1 MTQPL
6 SFQDIILRLLDYW
19 KDQGCLVQQPY
30 NVQVGAG
37 TMNPATVL
45 RVLGPEPWNV
55 AYVEPSIRPDDGR
68 FGDNPNRLQMHHQMQ
83 VILQPDP
90 GDPQERYLASLQA
103 LGIDLRQHDVRFVED
118 NWESPALGAWGLGW
132 EVWLDGQEI
141 TQFTYFQQAG
151 GLTLDPVAVEIT
163 YGLDRIALALQ
174 GADSVWQ
181 MHYGAGIPYED
192 ILLRSEI
199 EHCHYYFE
207 VADVDALRAV
217 YDTYEREARRCLE
230 ASLAMPAHDYNLKC
244 SHLFNVLDTRGAI
257 GVTERANYFRRM
269 RNVARDISTL
279 YAAQREQLGHPLL
292 KSSAGLAAAERGH
305 PALDDARHGSAD
317 LPSLSFPPGKGG
329 QGGSNDEAH
338 ALVLEIGSEELP
350 PADLE
355 SAIQQLQATFPA
367 LLDQLR
373 LGYDSLEVHGTP
385 RRLVVIVSGL
395 AARQTDLETVVK
407 GPPADRAFDAAGQ
420 PTAAAL
426 GFARGKGVAVGDLQ
440 IVEEQGRRAV
450 AAVVRETGRAAV
462 EVLSEALPD
471 CIAGITF
478 DRSMRWNA
486 SNLAYSR
493 PLRWLLA
500 LNGPQHVPF
509 SYAGVDSGR
518 YSRGL
523 RPYGSPLIVID
534 DAGAY
539 ASAMQANGVV
549 TDPERRRTLIRDTAA
564 ELAAQHGGVWRDDPD
579 LLDEVTHLVE
589 RPTLFCGRFEARFL
603 ELPPEVLVAVM
614 KKHQR
619 YFPVYARDGSLLP
632 HFIGVRN
639 GDAEHL
645 GTVTAGNEHVL
656 RARFADAEYFYGKDT
671 QQSLSA
677 FLPRLETLTFQVDL
691 GSMLDKVR
699 RLERLSPQV
708 AQLLGL
714 SETDIAAAARAAA
727 LSKADLATHMV
738 VEMTA
743 LQGIMGAHYARLSGE
758 TDAVA
763 AALAEQYQ
771 QVTATPAG
779 LALALADRC
788 DSLLGLFAAGL
799 APRGS
804 NDPFALRRAA
814 LGIIETLIANRTSCD
829 LRRLLGLAAPL
840 LPLPPHPNPLP
851 QGEREATDVQ
861 EAVMQ
866 FIVGR
871 LDGVLR
877 DRGYPASV
885 VKAVLAAQGHD
896 PYAASQAAHELN
908 DALAAADWSTL
919 LAAYSRCVRI
929 TRSLDGTLSL
939 RPDAFDLPA
948 EKALCNAYQ
957 SAAAA
962 LDRSANV
969 ARFVAALR
977 DLEPAITT
985 FFLDVLVMDEDPAR
999 RDNRLAL
1006 LQGISALPDGIAD
1019 LSQLEGF

>member
-1 MTQPL
+1 MTQSL
-6 SFQDIILRLLDYW
+6 SFQDIILRLLGYW

-55 AYVEPSIRPDDGR
+55 VYVEPSIRPDDGR
-68 FGDNPNRLQMHHQMQ
+68 FGDNPNRLQMHHQLQ

-90 GDPQERYLASLQA
+90 GDPQERYLASLEA

-151 GLTLDPVAVEIT
+151 GQTLDPVAVEIT

-181 MHYGAGIPYED
+181 MDYGAGIPYED

-207 VADVDALRAV
+207 VADVEALRTV
-217 YDTYEREARRCLE
+217 YDTYEREAIRCLE
-230 ASLAMPAHDYNLKC
+230 AGLAAPSHDYNLKC

-269 RNVARDISTL
+269 RNVAREISTL

-292 KSSAGLAAAERGH
+292 KSSVGLTDTTNPPAGDALVAPAEE
-305 PALDDARHGSAD
+305 
-317 LPSLSFPPGKGG
+317 PSPF
-329 QGGSNDEAH
+329 
-338 ALVLEIGSEELP
+338 VLEIGSEELP

-355 SAIQQLQATFPA
+355 SAMQQLRVAFPA

-373 LGYDSLEVHGTP
+373 LACDSVEVHGTP
-385 RRLVVIVSGL
+385 RRLVVKVSGL
-395 AARQTDLETVVK
+395 APRQTDLEAVVK
-407 GPPADRAFDAAGQ
+407 GPPADRAFDANGQ
-420 PTAAAL
+420 PTPAAL
-426 GFARGKGVAVGDLQ
+426 GFARGKGVDVADLQ
-440 IVEEQGRRAV
+440 IVEQQGRRSV
-450 AAVVRETGRAAV
+450 AAVVRETGRGAV
-462 EVLSEALPD
+462 EVLAEALPD
-471 CIAGITF
+471 CIGGVTF

-486 SNLAYSR
+486 SNLPYSR

-500 LNGPQHVPF
+500 LYGEQPVPF
-509 SYAGVDSGR
+509 SYAGIESR
-518 YSRGL
+518 RCSRGL
-523 RPYGSPLIVID
+523 RPFGSPAIVID

-539 ASAMQANGVV
+539 LQVMLANGVV
-549 TDPERRRTLIRDTAA
+549 TDPETRRASIRTAA
-564 ELAAQHGGVWRDDPD
+564 SELAAQHGGVWKEDSD
-579 LLDEVTHLVE
+579 LLEEVTHLVE

-603 ELPPEVLVAVM
+603 DLPPEVLVAVM

-619 YFPVYARDGSLLP
+619 YFPVYAKDRGLLP

-645 GTVTAGNEHVL
+645 DTVTDGNEHVL

-671 QQSLSA
+671 RQNLSE
-677 FLPRLETLTFQVDL
+677 FLPRLQTLTYQVDL
-691 GSMLDKVR
+691 GSMLDKVG
-699 RLERLSPQV
+699 RLERLTPQV
-708 AQLLGL
+708 AELLGL
-714 SETDIAAAARAAA
+714 SKADATAATRAAA
-727 LSKADLATHMV
+727 LSKADLATSMV

-743 LQGIMGAHYARLSGE
+743 LQGTMGAHYARLSGE
-758 TDAVA
+758 SNVVADA
-763 AALAEQYQ
+763 LGEQYQ
-771 QVTATPAG
+771 QITTTPAG

-814 LGIIETLIANRTSCD
+814 LGVIETLIANQISCD
-829 LRRLLGLAAPL
+829 VRRILNLAAPL
-840 LPLPPHPNPLP
+840 LPVSVDDDT
-851 QGEREATDVQ
+851 REAVL
-861 EAVMQ
+861 Q
-866 FIVGR
+866 FIIGR
-871 LDGVLR
+871 LEGVLR
-877 DRGYPASV
+877 DRGYPATV

-896 PYAASQAAHELN
+896 PYACSQAAHELN
-908 DALAAADWSTL
+908 DALEAADWPTL

-929 TRSLDGTLSL
+929 TRPLDGLLTL
-939 RPDAFDLPA
+939 RPDDFTLDA
-948 EKALCNAYQ
+948 EKVLCAAYQ
-957 SAAAA
+957 VAAAA
-962 LDRSANV
+962 LDGSAS
-969 ARFVAALR
+969 ASCFVTALR
-977 DLEPAITT
+977 ELEPAITT
-985 FFLDVLVMDEDPAR
+985 FFLDVLVMDEDPAL

-1006 LQGISALPDGIAD
+1006 LQRISALPQDIAD

>member
-55 AYVEPSIRPDDGR
+55 VYVEPSIRPDDGR
-68 FGDNPNRLQMHHQMQ
+68 FGDNPNRLQMHHQLQ

-90 GDPQERYLASLQA
+90 GDPQERYLASLRA
-103 LGIDLRQHDVRFVED
+103 IGIDLRQHDVRFVED

-151 GLTLDPVAVEIT
+151 GQTLDPVAVEIT

-207 VADVDALRAV
+207 IADVDALRAV

-230 ASLAMPAHDYNLKC
+230 ANLAVPAHDFNLKC

-292 KSSAGLAAAERGH
+292 KSSAGLAVAERAQ
-305 PALDDARHGSAD
+305 PALG
-317 LPSLSFPPGKGG
+317 FPLDKGG
-329 QGGSNDEAH
+329 QGGSDDKAH

-350 PADLE
+350 PADLS
-355 SAIQQLQATFPA
+355 SAIQQLQAAFPA
-367 LLDQLR
+367 LLEQLR

-385 RRLVVIVSGL
+385 RRLVVMVSGL

-426 GFARGKGVAVGDLQ
+426 GFARGKGVEVGDLQ
-440 IVEEQGRRAV
+440 VVEEQGRRSV
-450 AAVVRETGRAAV
+450 AALVRETGRATV
-462 EVLSEALPD
+462 EVLGEALPD
-471 CIAGITF
+471 CLAGITF

-500 LNGPQHVPF
+500 LYGPQQVPF
-509 SYAGVDSGR
+509 SYAGIDSGR
-518 YSRGL
+518 RSRGL
-523 RPYGSPLIVID
+523 RPYGSPEIVID
-534 DAGAY
+534 DAGTY
-539 ASAMQANGVV
+539 ASVMQQNGVV
-549 TDPERRRTLIRDTAA
+549 TDSEARRALIRDAA
-564 ELAAQHGGVWRDDPD
+564 ADTAAQHGGVWREDAD

-589 RPTLFCGRFEARFL
+589 RPTLFCGRFEDRFL

-619 YFPVYARDGSLLP
+619 YFPVYAADGSLLP

-645 GTVTAGNEHVL
+645 DTVTAGNEHVL
-656 RARFADAEYFYGKDT
+656 RARFADAAYFYGKDT
-671 QQSLSA
+671 GQSLSE
-677 FLPRLETLTFQVDL
+677 FLPRLRTLTFQVDL
-691 GSMLDKVR
+691 GSMLDKVH
-699 RLERLSPQV
+699 RLERLTPQV

-714 SETDIAAAARAAA
+714 SESETATATRAAA
-727 LSKADLATHMV
+727 LSKADLATSMV

-743 LQGIMGAHYARLSGE
+743 LQGTMGAHYARLSGE
-758 TDAVA
+758 SDAVA

-788 DSLLGLFAAGL
+788 DSLLGLFAARL

-814 LGIIETLIANRTSCD
+814 LGIIETLIANRASCD
-829 LRRLLGLAAPL
+829 LRRLLGFAAPL
-840 LPLPPHPNPLP
+840 LPVA
-851 QGEREATDVQ
+851 GDDATQ
-861 EAVMQ
+861 EAVLQ

-896 PYAASQAAHELN
+896 PYAASQAARELN
-908 DALAAADWSTL
+908 DALAAADWPNL
-919 LAAYSRCVRI
+919 LTAYSRCVRI
-929 TRSLDGTLSL
+929 TRSLDDTLAL

-948 EKALCNAYQ
+948 EKALCDAYQ

-962 LDRSANV
+962 LDDNASV
-969 ARFVAALR
+969 TRFIAALHN
-977 DLEPAITT
+977 LEPAITT

>member
-55 AYVEPSIRPDDGR
+55 AYVEPSVRPDDGR

-103 LGIDLRQHDVRFVED
+103 IGIDMRQHDVRFVED

-207 VADVDALRAV
+207 VADVEALRAV

-230 ASLAMPAHDYNLKC
+230 ANLAAPAHDYNLKC

-292 KSSAGLAAAERGH
+292 ASASFGKLMSSATPSAGESAAVA
-305 PALDDARHGSAD
+305 PA
-317 LPSLSFPPGKGG
+317 
-329 QGGSNDEAH
+329 DEASPF
-338 ALVLEIGSEELP
+338 VLEIGSEELP
-350 PADLE
+350 PADLD
-355 SAIQQLQATFPA
+355 SAMQQLQAAFPA

-373 LGYDSLEVHGTP
+373 LGYDSLEVNGTP
-385 RRLVVIVSGL
+385 RRLVVMVSGL
-395 AARQTDLETVVK
+395 TARQTDLETVVK
-407 GPPADRAFDAAGQ
+407 GPSADRAFDADGR

-426 GFARGKGVAVGDLQ
+426 GFARSKGVEVGDLQ
-440 IVEEQGRRAV
+440 IVEEQGRRSV
-450 AAVVRETGRAAV
+450 AALVRETSRAAV

-493 PLRWLLA
+493 PLRWLLS
-500 LNGPQHVPF
+500 LYGPEHVPF
-509 SYAGVDSGR
+509 SYAGIDSGCH
-518 YSRGL
+518 SRGL
-523 RPYGSPLIVID
+523 RPYGSPAIVID
-534 DAGAY
+534 DAGSY
-539 ASAMQANGVV
+539 ASTMQANGVV
-549 TDPERRRTLIRDTAA
+549 TDPEARRGLIRDAAA
-564 ELAAQHGGVWRDDPD
+564 ELAAQHGGVWREDSD

-589 RPTLFCGRFEARFL
+589 RPTLFCGDFEDRFL
-603 ELPPEVLVAVM
+603 ALPPEVLVAVM

-619 YFPVYARDGSLLP
+619 YFPVYAENGSLLP

-645 GTVTAGNEHVL
+645 DIVVDGNEHVL
-656 RARFADAEYFYGKDT
+656 WARFADAEYFYGKDT
-671 QQSLSA
+671 GQSLSE
-677 FLPRLETLTFQVDL
+677 FLPRLQTLTFQVDL
-691 GSMLDKVR
+691 GSMLDKVH
-699 RLERLSPQV
+699 RLERLTPQV
-708 AQLLGL
+708 AHLLDLGE
-714 SETDIAAAARAAA
+714 SDTITATRAAA

-743 LQGIMGAHYARLSGE
+743 LQGTMGSHYARLSGE
-758 TDAVA
+758 SEAVA

-771 QVTATPAG
+771 QVSGTPAG

-840 LPLPPHPNPLP
+840 LPIAGDNAI
-851 QGEREATDVQ
+851 QD
-861 EAVMQ
+861 AVLQ

-877 DRGYPASV
+877 ERGFPASV

-896 PYAASQAAHELN
+896 PYAASQAADELN

-929 TRSLDGTLSL
+929 TRPIAEPLTLH
-939 RPDAFDLPA
+939 PNAFDLPA
-948 EKALCNAYQ
+948 EKALCDAYQ
-957 SAAAA
+957 SAAHV
-962 LDRSANV
+962 LDGSASV
-969 ARFVAALR
+969 TRFIAALR
-977 DLEPAITT
+977 ELEPVITA
-985 FFLDVLVMDEDPAR
+985 FFLDVLVMDDDPAR

-1006 LQGISALPDGIAD
+1006 LQGVSDLPKDIAD

>member
-19 KDQGCLVQQPY
+19 KGQGCLVQQPY

-55 AYVEPSIRPDDGR
+55 VYVEPSIRPDDGR
-68 FGDNPNRLQMHHQMQ
+68 FGDNPNRMQMHHQLQ

-181 MHYGAGIPYED
+181 MHYGTGIPYED

-199 EHCHYYFE
+199 EHCHYYFG
-207 VADVDALRAV
+207 VADVEALKAV

-230 ASLAMPAHDYNLKC
+230 ANLVMPAHDYNLKC
-244 SHLFNVLDTRGAI
+244 SHLFNVLDTRGAV

-279 YAAQREQLGHPLL
+279 YAAQREQLGYPLL
-292 KSSAGLAAAERGH
+292 KSSAGLTAATEPSAGESTAVA
-305 PALDDARHGSAD
+305 PA
-317 LPSLSFPPGKGG
+317 
-329 QGGSNDEAH
+329 DEASPF
-338 ALVLEIGSEELP
+338 VLEIGSEELP
-350 PADLE
+350 PADLA
-355 SAIQQLQATFPA
+355 SAMQQLQTAFPA

-373 LGYDSLEVHGTP
+373 LAYDGLEVHGTP
-385 RRLVVIVSGL
+385 RRLVVMVSGL
-395 AARQTDLETVVK
+395 APRQTDLETVVK
-407 GPPADRAFDAAGQ
+407 GPPADRAFDADGQ
-420 PTAAAL
+420 PTAAGL
-426 GFARGKGVAVGDLQ
+426 GFARGKGVEVADLQ
-440 IVEEQGRRAV
+440 IVEEQGRRSV
-450 AAVVRETGRAAV
+450 AAVVRETGRTAV
-462 EVLSEALPD
+462 EVLSEALPSLL
-471 CIAGITF
+471 AGITF

-500 LNGPQHVPF
+500 LYGPQQVPF
-509 SYAGVDSGR
+509 SYAGIDSGR
-518 YSRGL
+518 RSRGL
-523 RPYGSPLIVID
+523 RPYGSPAIVID

-539 ASAMQANGVV
+539 ASVMRANGVV
-549 TDPERRRTLIRDTAA
+549 TNPEARRSLIRDAAA
-564 ELAAQHGGVWRDDPD
+564 EMAEQHGGVWHGDPD
-579 LLDEVTHLVE
+579 LLDEVNHLVE

-603 ELPPEVLVAVM
+603 ALPPEVLVSVM

-619 YFPVYARDGSLLP
+619 YFPVYAEDGGLLP

-645 GTVTAGNEHVL
+645 DTVTAGNEQVL

-671 QQSLSA
+671 RQALSE
-677 FLPRLETLTFQVDL
+677 FLPRLRTLTFQVEL
-691 GSMLDKVR
+691 GSMLDKVH
-699 RLERLSPQV
+699 RLERLTPQV

-714 SETDIAAAARAAA
+714 NQSDTATATRAAA
-727 LSKADLATHMV
+727 LSKADLATNVV

-743 LQGIMGAHYARLSGE
+743 LQGTMGAHYARLSGE
-758 TDAVA
+758 SDAVA
-763 AALAEQYQ
+763 AALGEQYQ
-771 QVTATPAG
+771 QVSTTPAG
-779 LALALADRC
+779 LVLALADRC

-814 LGIIETLIANRTSCD
+814 LGIIETLMANHTSCD
-829 LRRLLGLAAPL
+829 LRRLLSLAAPL
-840 LPLPPHPNPLP
+840 LPVA
-851 QGEREATDVQ
+851 GDDATQ
-861 EAVMQ
+861 KAVLQ
-866 FIVGR
+866 FIMGR
-871 LDGVLR
+871 LEGVLR
-877 DRGYPASV
+877 DRGYPAAV
-885 VKAVLAAQGHD
+885 VKAVLAAQGHN
-896 PYAASQAAHELN
+896 PYAARQAARELN
-908 DALAAADWSTL
+908 DALAAADWPTL

-929 TRSLDGTLSL
+929 TRSLAETLPL
-939 RPDAFDLPA
+939 RPDDFALPA
-948 EKALCNAYQ
+948 EKALCHAYQ

-962 LDRSANV
+962 LDGSATV
-969 ARFVAALR
+969 IRFITALR
-977 DLEPAITT
+977 ELEPAITA

-1006 LQGISALPDGIAD
+1006 LQGISALPKDIAD

>member
-55 AYVEPSIRPDDGR
+55 AYVEPSVRPDDGR

-103 LGIDLRQHDVRFVED
+103 IGIDMRQHDVRFVED

-174 GADSVWQ
+174 GADSVWR

-199 EHCHYYFE
+199 EHCRYYFE
-207 VADVDALRAV
+207 VADVEALRAV
-217 YDTYEREARRCLE
+217 YDTYEREARCCLE
-230 ASLAMPAHDYNLKC
+230 ANLAVPAHDYNLKC

-292 KSSAGLAAAERGH
+292 KSSFPLPPVPSPLEGEE
-305 PALDDARHGSAD
+305 PAPDSIR
-317 LPSLSFPPGKGG
+317 G
-329 QGGSNDEAH
+329 QGGGKEPGQQPPDENNAIASPDEASPF
-338 ALVLEIGSEELP
+338 VLEIGSEELP

-355 SAIQQLQATFPA
+355 SAMQQLQAVFPA

-373 LGYDSLEVHGTP
+373 LGYDSLEIHGTP
-385 RRLVVIVSGL
+385 RRLVVMVSGL
-395 AARQTDLETVVK
+395 AARQTDLETIVK
-407 GPPADRAFDAAGQ
+407 GPPADRAFDDAGQ

-426 GFARGKGVAVGDLQ
+426 GFARGKGVDVNDLQ
-440 IVEEQGRRAV
+440 IVEEQGRRSV
-450 AAVVRETGRAAV
+450 AALVRETGRAAV
-462 EVLSEALPD
+462 EVLGEVLPD

-500 LNGPQHVPF
+500 LYGQQQVPF
-509 SYAGVDSGR
+509 SYAGIDSGHC
-518 YSRGL
+518 SRGL
-523 RPYGSPLIVID
+523 RPYGSPVIVID

-539 ASAMQANGVV
+539 ASAMQASGVV
-549 TDPERRRTLIRDTAA
+549 TDPEARRELIRDTAA
-564 ELAAQHGGVWRDDPD
+564 EIAAQRGGVWHEDSD

-589 RPTLFCGRFEARFL
+589 RPTLFCGDFEDRFL
-603 ELPPEVLVAVM
+603 ALPPEVLVAVM

-619 YFPVYARDGSLLP
+619 YFPVYAEDGSLLP

-645 GTVTAGNEHVL
+645 DIVIAGNEHVL

-671 QQSLSA
+671 QQPLSE
-677 FLPRLETLTFQVDL
+677 FLPRLQTLTFQVDL
-691 GSMLDKVR
+691 GSMLDKVQ
-699 RLERLSPQV
+699 RLERLTPQV
-708 AQLLGL
+708 AQLLGVGE
-714 SETDIAAAARAAA
+714 SDTAAATRAAA
-727 LSKADLATHMV
+727 LSKADLATSMV

-743 LQGIMGAHYARLSGE
+743 LQGTMGAHYARLSGE
-758 TDAVA
+758 SEAVA

-771 QVTATPAG
+771 QVSATRAG

-829 LRRLLGLAAPL
+829 LRRLLGLACA
-840 LPLPPHPNPLP
+840 
-851 QGEREATDVQ
+851 
-861 EAVMQ
+861 
-866 FIVGR
+866 
-871 LDGVLR
+871 
-877 DRGYPASV
+877 
-885 VKAVLAAQGHD
+885 
-896 PYAASQAAHELN
+896 
-908 DALAAADWSTL
+908 AAADFPS
-919 LAAYSRCVRI
+919 
-929 TRSLDGTLSL
+929 
-939 RPDAFDLPA
+939 P
-948 EKALCNAYQ
+948 
-957 SAAAA
+957 
-962 LDRSANV
+962 
-969 ARFVAALR
+969 
-977 DLEPAITT
+977 
-985 FFLDVLVMDEDPAR
+985 
-999 RDNRLAL
+999 
-1006 LQGISALPDGIAD
+1006 
-1019 LSQLEGF
+1019 

>member
-90 GDPQERYLASLQA
+90 GDPQERYLASLQTI
-103 LGIDLRQHDVRFVED
+103 GIDLRQHDVRFVED

-151 GLTLDPVAVEIT
+151 GQTLDPVAVEIT

-217 YDTYEREARRCLE
+217 YDTYEREAKRCL
-230 ASLAMPAHDYNLKC
+230 AANLAVPAHDFNLKC

-292 KSSAGLAAAERGH
+292 KSSAGLAAAERTH
-305 PALDDARHGSAD
+305 PALGFPPDKEPA
-317 LPSLSFPPGKGG
+317 LSLSKGG
-329 QGGSNDEAH
+329 QGEADDKAH

-350 PADLE
+350 PADLS
-355 SAIQQLQATFPA
+355 SAMQQLQTAFPA

-373 LGYDSLEVHGTP
+373 LGYESLEVHGTP
-385 RRLVVIVSGL
+385 RRLVVMVSGL
-395 AARQTDLETVVK
+395 AARQTDLESVVK

-426 GFARGKGVAVGDLQ
+426 GFARGKGVEVADLQ
-440 IVEEQGRRAV
+440 VVEEQGRRSV
-450 AAVVRETGRAAV
+450 AALVRETGRAAV
-462 EVLSEALPD
+462 EVLGEALPD

-486 SNLAYSR
+486 SNLSYSR

-500 LNGPQHVPF
+500 LYGPQQVPF
-509 SYAGVDSGR
+509 SYAGIDSGR
-518 YSRGL
+518 RSRGL
-523 RPYGSPLIVID
+523 RPYGSPEIVID
-534 DAGAY
+534 DAGTY
-539 ASAMQANGVV
+539 ASVMQQNGVV
-549 TDPERRRTLIRDTAA
+549 TDSEARRALIRDAAADTAA
-564 ELAAQHGGVWRDDPD
+564 QQGGVWREDAD

-589 RPTLFCGRFEARFL
+589 RPTLFCGRFEDRFL
-603 ELPPEVLVAVM
+603 ALPPEVLVAVM

-619 YFPVYARDGSLLP
+619 YFPVYAEDGSLLP
-632 HFIGVRN
+632 RFIGVRN

-645 GTVTAGNEHVL
+645 DTVTAGNEHVL
-656 RARFADAEYFYGKDT
+656 RARFADAAYFYGKDT
-671 QQSLSA
+671 RQPLSE
-677 FLPRLETLTFQVDL
+677 FLPRLRTLTFQVDL
-691 GSMLDKVR
+691 GSMLDKVQ
-699 RLERLSPQV
+699 RLERLTPQV

-714 SETDIAAAARAAA
+714 SESETATATRAAA
-727 LSKADLATHMV
+727 LSKADLATSMV

-743 LQGIMGAHYARLSGE
+743 LQGTMGAHYARLSGE
-758 TDAVA
+758 SDAVA
-763 AALAEQYQ
+763 TALAEQYQ
-771 QVTATPAG
+771 SVSTTPVG

-814 LGIIETLIANRTSCD
+814 LGIIETLIANRASCD

-840 LPLPPHPNPLP
+840 LPVAPHPDPLP
-851 QGEREATDVQ
+851 QGEREEEGVQ
-861 EAVMQ
+861 EAVLQ
-866 FIVGR
+866 FIAGR

-877 DRGYPASV
+877 DRGYSASV

-908 DALAAADWSTL
+908 DALAAADWPAL

-929 TRSLDGTLSL
+929 TRSLDDTLTL
-939 RPDAFDLPA
+939 RPDAFDLSA
-948 EKALCNAYQ
+948 EKALCDAYQ

-962 LDRSANV
+962 LDGSTGV
-969 ARFVAALR
+969 TRFVAALR

-1006 LQGISALPDGIAD
+1006 LQEISALPDGIAD

>member
-6 SFQDIILRLLDYW
+6 SFQDIILRLLEYW

-55 AYVEPSIRPDDGR
+55 VYVEPSIRPDDGR
-68 FGDNPNRLQMHHQMQ
+68 FGDNPNRLQMHHQLQ

-181 MHYGAGIPYED
+181 MNYGTAIPYED

-207 VADVDALRAV
+207 VADVDALKSV
-217 YDTYEREARRCLE
+217 YDIYEREARRCLE
-230 ASLAMPAHDYNLKC
+230 AELAMPAHDYNLKC

-269 RNVARDISTL
+269 RNVARDISSL

-292 KSSAGLAAAERGH
+292 KYSTGLAATGEPPASEPAAAPPAEE
-305 PALDDARHGSAD
+305 
-317 LPSLSFPPGKGG
+317 
-329 QGGSNDEAH
+329 SNPF
-338 ALVLEIGSEELP
+338 VLEIGSEELP
-350 PADLE
+350 PADLS
-355 SAIQQLQATFPA
+355 SAIQQLQAAFPA

-373 LGYDSLEVHGTP
+373 LSYDGLEVQGTP
-385 RRLVVIVSGL
+385 RRLVVRVSGL
-395 AARQTDLETVVK
+395 AARQTDLESVVK
-407 GPPADRAFDAAGQ
+407 GPPADRAFDANGQ

-426 GFARGKGVAVGDLQ
+426 GFARGKGVEVSDLQ
-440 IVEEQGRRAV
+440 VVEEQGRRSV
-450 AAVVRETGRAAV
+450 AAVVRETGRAAA
-462 EVLSEALPD
+462 EVLAQALPD
-471 CIAGITF
+471 CLAGITF

-500 LNGPQHVPF
+500 VYGPQAVPF
-509 SYAGVDSGR
+509 SYAGVESGR
-518 YSRGL
+518 CSRGL
-523 RPYGSPLIVID
+523 RPYGSPAIVIG
-534 DAGAY
+534 DAGDY
-539 ASAMQANGVV
+539 ASVMESNGVV
-549 TDPERRRTLIRDTAA
+549 TDPEARRASIRNAAA
-564 ELAAQHGGVWRDDPD
+564 EMAAQRGGVWQEDTD

-589 RPTLFCGRFEARFL
+589 CPTLFCGRFEERFL
-603 ELPPEVLVAVM
+603 KLPPEVLVAVM

-619 YFPVYARDGSLLP
+619 YFPVYDEGGGLLP
-632 HFIGVRN
+632 YFIGVRN

-645 GTVTAGNEHVL
+645 DTVTAGNEHVL

-671 QQSLSA
+671 RQTLSE
-677 FLPRLETLTFQVDL
+677 FLPRLQTLTFQVDL
-691 GSMLDKVR
+691 GSMLDKVE
-699 RLERLSPQV
+699 RLERLTPQV
-708 AQLLGL
+708 ARLLGL
-714 SETDIAAAARAAA
+714 DDSDTDAATRAAA
-727 LSKADLATHMV
+727 LSKADLATSMV

-743 LQGIMGAHYARLSGE
+743 LQGTMGAHYARLSGE
-758 TDAVA
+758 SDDVA
-763 AALAEQYQ
+763 AALGEQYRP
-771 QVTATPAG
+771 VSSTPAG

-814 LGIIETLIANRTSCD
+814 LGIIETLIANRIACD
-829 LRRLLGLAAPL
+829 LRRVLSLAAPL
-840 LPLPPHPNPLP
+840 LP
-851 QGEREATDVQ
+851 V
-861 EAVMQ
+861 AVKDDTETAVLR
-866 FIVGR
+866 FIIGR
-871 LDGVLR
+871 LEGVLR
-877 DRGYPASV
+877 DRGYPAPV
-885 VKAVLAAQGHD
+885 VKAVLAAQGHS

-908 DALAAADWSTL
+908 EALSDDDWPTL

-929 TRSLDGTLSL
+929 TRQLEDILPL
-939 RPDAFDLPA
+939 RPDHFELPA
-948 EKALCNAYQ
+948 EKALCDAYQ
-957 SAAAA
+957 SAAAE
-962 LDRSANV
+962 LDGSTSTG
-969 ARFVAALR
+969 RFVAALR
-977 DLEPAITT
+977 KLEPAITT

-1006 LQGISALPDGIAD
+1006 LQGISALPTDIAD

>member
-6 SFQDIILRLLDYW
+6 SFQDIILRLLGYW

-45 RVLGPEPWNV
+45 RVLGPEPWNAV
-55 AYVEPSIRPDDGR
+55 YVEPSIRPDDGR

-181 MHYGAGIPYED
+181 MHYGAAIPYED

-207 VADVDALRAV
+207 VADVDALKAV
-217 YDTYEREARRCLE
+217 YDIYEGEARRCLE
-230 ASLAMPAHDYNLKC
+230 AELAAPAHDYNLKC

-292 KSSAGLAAAERGH
+292 KVSTGLAASAQP
-305 PALDDARHGSAD
+305 PAGEPSAAAPVEVEE
-317 LPSLSFPPGKGG
+317 PSPF
-329 QGGSNDEAH
+329 
-338 ALVLEIGSEELP
+338 VLEIGSEELP
-350 PADLE
+350 PAELA
-355 SAIQQLQATFPA
+355 SAMQQLQATFPA
-367 LLDQLR
+367 LLERLR
-373 LGYDSLEVHGTP
+373 LAYHSLEVQGTP
-385 RRLVVIVSGL
+385 RRLVVKVAGL
-395 AARQTDLETVVK
+395 APRQQDLESVIK
-407 GPPADRAFDAAGQ
+407 GPPADRAFDASGQ

-426 GFARGKGVAVGDLQ
+426 GFARGKGVEVADLQ
-440 IVEEQGRRAV
+440 IVEEQGRRSV
-450 AAVVRETGRAAV
+450 AAVVRETGRAAA
-462 EVLSEALPD
+462 EVLGETLPD

-500 LNGPQHVPF
+500 VYGRQHVSF
-509 SYAGVDSGR
+509 SYAGIESGR
-518 YSRGL
+518 CSRGL
-523 RPYGSPLIVID
+523 RPYGSPAIVID

-539 ASAMQANGVV
+539 GSAMEANGLV
-549 TDPERRRTLIRDTAA
+549 TDHEARRALIRNTAA
-564 ELAAQHGGVWRDDPD
+564 EMAARRGGVWQEDPD

-589 RPTLFCGRFEARFL
+589 RPTLFCGRFEERFL
-603 ELPPEVLVAVM
+603 ALPPEVLVAVM

-619 YFPVYARDGSLLP
+619 YFPVYAEDGGLLP

-645 GTVTAGNEHVL
+645 DTVTAGNEQVL

-671 QQSLSA
+671 RQTLSE
-677 FLPRLETLTFQVDL
+677 FLPRLQTLTFQVDL
-691 GSMLDKVR
+691 GSMLDKVQ
-699 RLERLSPQV
+699 RLERLTPQV

-714 SETDIAAAARAAA
+714 NESDTIAATRAAA
-727 LSKADLATHMV
+727 LSKADLATSMV
-738 VEMTA
+738 VEMTP
-743 LQGIMGAHYARLSGE
+743 LQGTMGAHYARLSGE
-758 TDAVA
+758 SGAVA
-763 AALAEQYQ
+763 AALGEQYQ
-771 QVTATPAG
+771 PVSTTPAG

-799 APRGS
+799 APRAS

-814 LGIIETLIANRTSCD
+814 LGVIDTLIANRTSCD
-829 LRRLLGLAAPL
+829 LRRALGLAAPL
-840 LPLPPHPNPLP
+840 LPVPVSDDT
-851 QGEREATDVQ
+851 QT
-861 EAVMQ
+861 AVLQ
-866 FIVGR
+866 FIIGR
-871 LDGVLR
+871 LEGVLR

-885 VKAVLAAQGHD
+885 VKAVLAAQGHN

-908 DALAAADWSTL
+908 DALANDDWPTL

-929 TRSLDGTLSL
+929 TRQLENILPL
-939 RPDAFDLPA
+939 RPDHFELPA

-957 SAAAA
+957 SAAADLEGIA
-962 LDRSANV
+962 SA
-969 ARFVAALR
+969 ARFVGALR
-977 DLEPAITT
+977 ELEPAITT

-1006 LQGISALPDGIAD
+1006 LQGISALPRDIAD
-1019 LSQLEGF
+1019 LSQMEGF

>member
-1 MTQPL
+1 MTQSL
-6 SFQDIILRLLDYW
+6 SFQDIILRLLEYW

-55 AYVEPSIRPDDGR
+55 VYVEPSIRPDDGR
-68 FGDNPNRLQMHHQMQ
+68 FGDNPNRLQMHHQLQ

-181 MHYGAGIPYED
+181 MNYGTAIPYED

-207 VADVDALRAV
+207 VADVDALKLV

-230 ASLAMPAHDYNLKC
+230 AELAVPAHDYNLKC

-269 RNVARDISTL
+269 RNVARDISSL

-292 KSSAGLAAAERGH
+292 KYSTGLTATGEPPASEPAAAAPTEESS
-305 PALDDARHGSAD
+305 P
-317 LPSLSFPPGKGG
+317 F
-329 QGGSNDEAH
+329 
-338 ALVLEIGSEELP
+338 VLEIGSEELP
-350 PADLE
+350 PADLS
-355 SAIQQLQATFPA
+355 SAIQQLQAAFPA

-373 LGYDSLEVHGTP
+373 LAYDGLEVQGTP
-385 RRLVVIVSGL
+385 RRLVVRVSGL

-407 GPPADRAFDAAGQ
+407 GPPADRAFDANGQ

-426 GFARGKGVAVGDLQ
+426 GFARGKGVEVTGLQ
-440 IVEEQGRRAV
+440 VVEEQGRRSV
-450 AAVVRETGRAAV
+450 AAVVRETGRAAA
-462 EVLSEALPD
+462 EVLAQALPD
-471 CIAGITF
+471 CLAGITF

-500 LNGPQHVPF
+500 VYGTQPVPF
-509 SYAGVDSGR
+509 SYAGIESGR
-518 YSRGL
+518 RSRGL
-523 RPYGSPLIVID
+523 RPYGSPAIVIG
-534 DAGAY
+534 DAGDY
-539 ASAMQANGVV
+539 ASAMEANGVV
-549 TDPERRRTLIRDTAA
+549 TDPEARRALIRNTAA
-564 ELAAQHGGVWRDDPD
+564 EIAAQRGGVWQEDSN

-589 RPTLFCGRFEARFL
+589 QPTLFCGRFEARFL
-603 ELPPEVLVAVM
+603 QLPPEVLVAVM

-619 YFPVYARDGSLLP
+619 YFPVYDEDGGLLP

-645 GTVTAGNEHVL
+645 DTVTAGNEHVL

-671 QQSLSA
+671 RQTLSE
-677 FLPRLETLTFQVDL
+677 FLPRLQTLTFQVDL
-691 GSMLDKVR
+691 GSMLDKVE
-699 RLERLSPQV
+699 RLERLTPQV

-714 SETDIAAAARAAA
+714 GDSDTVAATRAAA
-727 LSKADLATHMV
+727 LSKADLATSMV

-743 LQGIMGAHYARLSGE
+743 LQGVMGAHYAHLSGE
-758 TDAVA
+758 SKAVA
-763 AALAEQYQ
+763 AALGEQYRP
-771 QVTATPAG
+771 VSATPAG

-829 LRRLLGLAAPL
+829 LRRVLSLAAPL
-840 LPLPPHPNPLP
+840 LP
-851 QGEREATDVQ
+851 V
-861 EAVMQ
+861 AVKDDTETAVLR
-866 FIVGR
+866 FIIGR
-871 LDGVLR
+871 LEGVLR
-877 DRGYPASV
+877 DRGYPAPV
-885 VKAVLAAQGHD
+885 VKAVLAAQGHS

-908 DALAAADWSTL
+908 EALADDDWPTL

-929 TRSLDGTLSL
+929 TRQLEDILPL
-939 RPDAFDLPA
+939 RPDHFEMPA
-948 EKALCNAYQ
+948 ERALCEAYQ
-957 SAAAA
+957 SAAAE
-962 LDRSANV
+962 LDGSTSTG
-969 ARFVAALR
+969 RFVAALR
-977 DLEPAITT
+977 ELEPAITT

-1006 LQGISALPDGIAD
+1006 LQGISALPRDIAD

>member
-174 GADSVWQ
+174 GADSVWH

-199 EHCHYYFE
+199 EHCRYYFE
-207 VADVDALRAV
+207 VADVEALRAV
-217 YDTYEREARRCLE
+217 YDTYECEARRCLE
-230 ASLAMPAHDYNLKC
+230 ANLAVPAHDYNLKC

-292 KSSAGLAAAERGH
+292 KSASPLPPVPSPLEGEEPALSLSKGPGGGKEPDQPPESESAAAA
-305 PALDDARHGSAD
+305 PA
-317 LPSLSFPPGKGG
+317 
-329 QGGSNDEAH
+329 DEAIPF
-338 ALVLEIGSEELP
+338 VLEIGSEELP
-350 PADLE
+350 PADLA
-355 SAIQQLQATFPA
+355 SAMQQLQAAFPA

-373 LGYDSLEVHGTP
+373 LGYESVEVHGTP
-385 RRLVVIVSGL
+385 RRLVVMVSGL

-407 GPPADRAFDAAGQ
+407 GPPADRAFDADGR

-426 GFARGKGVAVGDLQ
+426 GFARGRGVEVDDLQ
-440 IVEEQGRRAV
+440 VVEAQGRRSV

-462 EVLSEALPD
+462 EVLGEALPD

-500 LNGPQHVPF
+500 LYGPQQVPF
-509 SYAGVDSGR
+509 GYAGIDSGR

-523 RPYGSPLIVID
+523 RPYGSPTIVID

-549 TDPERRRTLIRDTAA
+549 PDPETRRSLIRDAAA
-564 ELAAQHGGVWRDDPD
+564 ELAARHGGVWREDPD

-603 ELPPEVLVAVM
+603 QLPPEVLVAVM

-619 YFPVYARDGSLLP
+619 YFPVYAKDGGLLP

-645 GTVTAGNEHVL
+645 DTVTGGNEHVL
-656 RARFADAEYFYGKDT
+656 RARFADAEYFYGKDV
-671 QQSLSA
+671 QQPLSA

-699 RLERLSPQV
+699 RLERLTPQV
-708 AQLLGL
+708 ARLLGL
-714 SETDIAAAARAAA
+714 GESDTAAATRAAA
-727 LSKADLATHMV
+727 LSKADLATSMV

-743 LQGIMGAHYARLSGE
+743 LQGIMGAHYARLNGE

-763 AALAEQYQ
+763 DALAEQYR
-771 QVTATPAG
+771 QVTTTPAG

-814 LGIIETLIANRTSCD
+814 LGIIETLVANHTSCD

-840 LPLPPHPNPLP
+840 LPVAGNDTT
-851 QGEREATDVQ
+851 QG
-861 EAVMQ
+861 AVLQ

-885 VKAVLAAQGHD
+885 VRAVLAAQGHD
-896 PYAASQAAHELN
+896 PYAASLAAHELN
-908 DALAAADWSTL
+908 DALAAADWPAL

-929 TRSLDGTLSL
+929 TRPLDDILPL
-939 RPDAFDLPA
+939 HPHAFDLPA
-948 EKALCNAYQ
+948 EKALCDAYQ
-957 SAAAA
+957 SAANA
-962 LDRSANV
+962 LDGSAGV
-969 ARFVAALR
+969 TRFIAALR
-977 DLEPAITT
+977 DLEPAIAT

-1006 LQGISALPDGIAD
+1006 LQGISALPNGIAD